1 MMNYNIS
8 ITDDTKAQHL
18 LALLN
23 DLSYVKVSKSEED
36 ERSVDERLLAAIK
49 KRKPNR
55 IAVEVNENG
64 HIVVDK
70 DLHPR
75 LYDWAVNG

>member
-1 MMNYNIS
+1 MINYNIS

-23 DLSYVKVSKSEED
+23 DLSYVKISKTEED
-36 ERSVDERLLAAIK
+36 EQSLDERLIAAIK
-49 KRKPNR
+49 KKNIPN
-55 IAVEVNENG
+55 ITLPADENG
-64 HIVVDK
+64 HAFIDK